1 MVEMTP
7 TLTTTATTTA
17 IYRADQVGS
26 FLRPAELLSARAN
39 SALPRGQLGEIEDRS
54 ILDCLREQEKRG
66 FRIFSDGELRRG
78 TFMSD
83 FNESVK
89 GMDDGDAIR
98 RRWSGT
104 VVTRLGVATGR
115 ISSRRRMTKHEVDF
129 LKRHSPGA
137 IKMTLPSANQF
148 PAIAYKR
155 GVTDAVYPT
164 YSEFLRDCAAV
175 VAAEVK
181 ALASE
186 VQYIQ
191 LDAPRYSY
199 YIDPKWRRYI
209 QDEMQ
214 LEPEK
219 ALTEAIAVD
228 NLALRE
234 ATGRRGVTTCI
245 HLCRGNNRSQWYAEG
260 GYDLIADTLFNEL
273 DVDAFSLEYDT
284 DRSGTFEPLRFVPR
298 NKVVVL
304 GLVSSKVAALEPA
317 DLLMRRIDEAARY
330 VPLEQCALSP
340 QCGFASM
347 AEGNSISM
355 DDQWRK
361 MDLVADVARRVWGTT

>member
-115 ISSRRRMTKHEVDF
+115 ISSRRRMTKHGVDF

-234 ATGRRGVTTCI
+234 ATGRPGVTTCI